1 MSKKQGKRPKAK
13 PSTDSNQGAK
23 KGAKKGARGASRSAS
38 ADPLDAPRAEPLADS
53 DLPRCSIVV
62 LNWNGKHHLD
72 GCFNSLDELDY
83 PKDLR
88 EVILVDNGSKDGS
101 QAYVAKK
108 YSWVRCIQNERNLGF
123 SAGCNQGMRN
133 ADRPEVVVFLNNDL
147 RVEPGFLRA
156 LVAPVVQGHCAA
168 STGKMLHW
176 DGSSIDSAGG
186 GANFHGI
193 GIQRGYRES
202 DSPVFNTPR
211 KTLFACGGAMA
222 MDAKIFDEVGGFDED
237 FFAYYE
243 DVDLGWR
250 TWLMGHEVHYTPE
263 AVCYHHH
270 SSTSARVPVE
280 RLRKLQIRNPLLAC
294 FKNYDDENLRRVLP
308 AMLALASRRAFIHLG
323 PLDRGEYRIE
333 DLEDLAGRG
342 WFSQLK
348 TRWRNKRNRQTL
360 DRVGVADLMAIDDFT
375 GGWDHWMARRKS
387 VQDRRQRPDSEILP
401 LFQKP
406 LWCIEG
412 DPAYR
417 ALHEGLV
424 DFLGLGDMFSGLE
437 SMRDE
442 PRK

>member
-1 MSKKQGKRPKAK
+1 MSKKQRKRAAAK
-13 PSTDSNQGAK
+13 RSGGAK
-23 KGAKKGARGASRSAS
+23 GGSQGTKGSGGR
-38 ADPLDAPRAEPLADS
+38 DPLWAPRAEPLADA

-62 LNWNGKHHLD
+62 LNWNGKHHLE
-72 GCFNSLDELDY
+72 GCFTSLEELDY

-88 EVILVDNGSKDGS
+88 EVILVDNGSTDGS
-101 QAYVAKK
+101 QVYVAKN
-108 YSWVRCIQNERNLGF
+108 YGWVRCIPNERNVGF

-133 ADRPEVVVFLNNDL
+133 ADRPDIVVFLNNDL
-147 RVEPGFLRA
+147 RVEPDFLRA
-156 LVAPVVQGHCAA
+156 LVAPVVQGLCAA
-168 STGKMLHW
+168 TTGKMLHW
-176 DGSSIDSAGG
+176 DGSCIDSAGG

-202 DSPVFNTPR
+202 DSPAFNSPS

-222 MDAKIFDEVGGFDED
+222 MDAKVFDSVGGFDED

-250 TWLMGHEVHYTPE
+250 TWVLGHEVHYTPE

-270 SSTSARVPVE
+270 SSTSARVPPE

-294 FKNYDDENLRRVLP
+294 FKNYDDDHLRRVLP
-308 AMLALASRRAFIHLG
+308 AMLALASRRAFMHLG
-323 PLDRGEYRIE
+323 PLDRGDYRIE
-333 DLEDLAGRG
+333 DLENLAGRSWLSRLAG
-342 WFSQLK
+342 
-348 TRWRNKRNRQTL
+348 RWRSKHNRQSL
-360 DRVGVADLMAIDDFT
+360 ERLGVADLVALDDFI
-375 GGWDHWMARRKS
+375 GGWDHWMARRKT
-387 VQDRRQRPDSEILP
+387 VQDRRRRPDSEILP

-424 DFLGLGDMFSGLE
+424 EFMGLDEMFRGLE
-437 SMRDE
+437 SMTEE